1 MDSRTEGY
9 ARGLFAIAL
18 AEGELDRVREE
29 VTAIGQAVE
38 ASPELRDALANPQ
51 LPGERKQSILG
62 DILGGRAASVTANF
76 MDMLISMG
84 RGTDL
89 PAVATALVGVAAAD
103 RNREVAEVRV
113 PYELDEETSR
123 KLVDGLE
130 RATGKKLELR
140 VVVDPSVVGGVS
152 ARVGD
157 QVIDGS
163 LRHRLDTVRQALRN

>member
-9 ARGLFAIAL
+9 ARGLFAIAQ

-29 VTAIGQAVE
+29 VTTIGQAVE

-51 LPGERKQSILG
+51 LPGDRKSAILG
-62 DILGGRAASVTANF
+62 DLLGGRASMVTANF
-76 MDMLISMG
+76 IDMLVGMG

-89 PAVATALVGVAAAD
+89 PDVATALVRVAAAD
-103 RNREVAEVRV
+103 RDREVAEVRV
-113 PYELDEETSR
+113 PFELDEETSR
-123 KLVDGLE
+123 KLADGLE

-140 VVVDPSVVGGVS
+140 VVVDPSVVGGVA

-163 LRHRLDTVRQALRN
+163 LRHRLEAVRQALRN

>member
-9 ARGLFAIAL
+9 ARGLFAIAQ
-18 AEGELDRVREE
+18 AEGDLDRVRDEM
-29 VTAIGQAVE
+29 TAIGSAVE

-51 LPGERKQSILG
+51 LPGDRKQSILS
-62 DILGGRAASVTANF
+62 DLLGGRASSVTSHF
-76 MDMLISMG
+76 VDMLVGMG

-89 PAVATALVGVAAAD
+89 PEVATALVGVAASD

-113 PYELDEETSR
+113 PYELDEETSQR
-123 KLVDGLE
+123 LVAGLE
-130 RATGKKLELR
+130 RATGRKLELR
-140 VVVDPSVVGGVS
+140 VVVDPSVVGGVA

-163 LRHRLDTVRQALRN
+163 LRHRLDEVRQALRN

>member
-9 ARGLFAIAL
+9 ARGLFAIAQ
-18 AEGELDRVREE
+18 AEGEMDRVREE
-29 VTAIGQAVE
+29 VTVIGAAVE
-38 ASPELRDALANPQ
+38 SSPELRDALANPQ
-51 LPGERKQSILG
+51 LPAERKQSILS
-62 DILGGRAASVTANF
+62 DVLGGRASTVTSKF
-76 MDMLISMG
+76 IDMLIGMG

-89 PAVATALVGVAAAD
+89 PEVAAALVGVAAAD

-113 PYELDEETSR
+113 PYELDEQTSKR
-123 KLVDGLE
+123 LVEGLE

-140 VVVDPSVVGGVS
+140 VVVDPSVVGGVA

-163 LRHRLDTVRQALRN
+163 LRHRLDEVRQALRN